1 MYSNLLLE
9 IYNIDISKIFK
20 WFLHNFVNVPQTIV
34 KDIRVS
40 IFAELFNIENGIDDE
55 RESWQNQANNWNQ

>member
-1 MYSNLLLE
+1 MYYTLLE
-9 IYNIDISKIFK
+9 IYNIDIQKNICT
-20 WFLHNFVNVPQTIV
+20 WFLHNFANVSKAVI
-34 KDIRVS
+34 KYIRIS